1 VAVQSRAVALS
12 KAEQR
17 VLDHLVREA
26 DDLLTRGE
34 VEKASQSLTEAEA
47 MDPDHPDV
55 LRLRAELLYDAGD
68 DGLAEDRLRRVIAVR
83 PDDADAHHLLATILG
98 DRDDF
103 DGMVRHNLEVLRIDM
118 ERDRKAGIGSG
129 ADVAFI
135 EELCHETLE
144 QIPEPFR
151 SKLEGVPVVLEARP
165 SVGHVGTGFDPRA
178 VGMFE
183 GSEDGH
189 NGVADRPTRIVV
201 FYANLIATCVDDD
214 EIEAQVEITLLH
226 EIGHFFGLDED
237 GVAALGLE

>member
-1 VAVQSRAVALS
+1 MALS

-26 DDLLTRGE
+26 DDLLTGGDAEGAQR
-34 VEKASQSLTEAEA
+34 SLAEAEA
-47 MDPDHPDV
+47 MAPEHPDV
-55 LRLRAELLYDAGD
+55 LRLRAELLFDAGED
-68 DGLAEDRLRRVIAVR
+68 AAAEARLRKVVAAA

-103 DGMVRHNLEVLRIDM
+103 PGMVEHNLEVLRIDTDK
-118 ERDRKAGIGSG
+118 DRRGGIGSV

-135 EELCHETLE
+135 EEICHETLE

-151 SKLEGVPVVLEARP
+151 SKLDGVPIVLEARP
-165 SVGHVGTGFDPRA
+165 SIGHVETGFDPRA

-183 GSEDGH
+183 GNESGVG
-189 NGVADRPTRIVV
+189 GVADRPTRIVV
-201 FYANLIATCVDDD
+201 FYANLIATCVDDE

>member
-1 VAVQSRAVALS
+1 ML
-12 KAEQR
+12 E
-17 VLDHLVREA
+17 HLVREA
-26 DDLLTRGE
+26 DELLTAGDVDR
-34 VEKASQSLTEAEA
+34 ASRSLAEAES

-55 LRLRAELLYDAGD
+55 LRLRAELLYDAGED
-68 DGLAEDRLRRVIAVR
+68 ARAEERLRRVIAVR

-103 DGMVRHNLEVLRIDM
+103 DGMVRHNLEVLRIDT
-118 ERDRKAGIGSG
+118 ERDRKLGIGSG
-129 ADVAFI
+129 ADVSFI
-135 EELCHETLE
+135 EEICYETLD

-165 SVGHVGTGFDPRA
+165 SVGHVETGFDPRA

-183 GSEDGH
+183 GSENGN

-201 FYANLIATCVDDD
+201 FYANLIATCVDDA